1 MGKLFNNNLFVQEGG
16 GGGGTGAVDSVNGK
30 TGNVVLTKAD
40 IGLGNVNN
48 TSDLNKPISTATQT
62 ALDTKASAA
71 DLTNLTNE
79 FETLETDVNTLETDL
94 GDLGDVVNQNTSD
107 IAKKLEGSNLIAG
120 DNITITPDADNKNYT
135 ISSTGGSSYT
145 LPPATTDTLGGVK
158 PDGTTITVTTDG
170 TISAVGGGTGDVTLA
185 GNNNFT
191 GANTFTS
198 ISAKASSA
206 TESASIGL
214 KNASNTNMGV
224 ISAGAVEDTTVLSML
239 TSSADPAGVASQ
251 DSADIVSTAVRAGND
266 FALIVTN
273 DKQLGEKYVQLGTG
287 AVFNDDSYVPNVGW
301 VNSKLNSYAL
311 SSSLAAVA
319 TSGSYEDLTNKPDIP
334 EAYTLPAA
342 TTTTLGGVKPDGSTI
357 TVTGDGT
364 ISAVGGGTATTVSVT
379 VGSTTTGD
387 PGTEASVTNSGD
399 AQNVVLNF
407 TIPQGAQGIQG
418 PAGADGADGAQGPQG
433 DTGPEGP
440 QGPAGANGTN
450 ATITS
455 ATATIDN
462 NTGTPAVDVTLGGT
476 ESARTFAFAF
486 TNLKGEK
493 GDTGAAGT
501 TTYTALTDKPSI
513 NNVALEGNKTAADL
527 GLQPAGSYA
536 TVSELD
542 EYLTTDD
549 AIANYATKTELAGK
563 ADTTAIPTQT
573 SQLTN
578 NSGFITNTVD
588 NLTNYTTTEGLAPVA
603 LTGSYNNLSDKPTIP
618 DPYTLPTA
626 SDTVLGGVKVGSG
639 LTMEESGTLS
649 ATATP
654 GSNLYIYGNSS
665 VPSIEGSTGST
676 TMIPVARL
684 NNYDYEEGMVLKVGD
699 AMIDW
704 EGNVFQ
710 VSRVNTAVL
719 PKGSGPFG
727 VDDKD
732 VKVRL
737 QLRTDENLQTSDKT
751 VVGAI
756 NNLDSNKAN
765 KPASY
770 TQATLPT
777 ASEHFGEFAIVTD
790 QDNML
795 VWCNGTAWKEVVL
808 SDLAA

>member
-1 MGKLFNNNLFVQEGG
+1 MGKLFNNNLFIQENGG

-62 ALDTKASAA
+62 ALDAKADASALA
-71 DLTNLTNE
+71 TLTSE
-79 FETLETDVNTLETDL
+79 FETLETNVSTLETDL

-107 IAKKLEGSNLIAG
+107 IAKKLEGANLIAG

-170 TISAVGGGTGDVTLA
+170 TISAVSSAPTNMVTTNTTQTISGKKTFTGDIQLGSTNMSILSVD
-185 GNNNFT
+185 GNSLIQSTTRGQEFGVSVNTTYIRTAQPVVIERNSTSYTNIDT
-191 GANTFTS
+191 GNLSDNLPIATTS
-198 ISAKASSA
+198 IS
-206 TESASIGL
+206 G
-214 KNASNTNMGV
+214 M
-224 ISAGAVEDTTVLSML
+224 
-239 TSSADPAGVASQ
+239 
-251 DSADIVSTAVRAGND
+251 
-266 FALIVTN
+266 
-273 DKQLGEKYVQLGTG
+273 
-287 AVFNDDSYVPNVGW
+287 
-301 VNSKLNSYAL
+301 
-311 SSSLAAVA
+311 
-319 TSGSYEDLTNKPDIP
+319 
-334 EAYTLPAA
+334 
-342 TTTTLGGVKPDGSTI
+342 VKPDGSTI
-357 TVTGDGT
+357 TVTDDGT
-364 ISAVGGGTATTVSVT
+364 ISAVGGGTASTVSVT

-418 PAGADGADGAQGPQG
+418 PAGADGADGVQGPQG
-433 DTGPEGP
+433 ETGPEGP

-493 GDTGAAGT
+493 GDKGDTGAAGT

-513 NNVALEGNKTAADL
+513 NNVALEGNKTSADL

-542 EYLTTDD
+542 EYLTIDD

-603 LTGSYNNLSDKPTIP
+603 LTGSYNTLSDKPTIP
-618 DPYTLPTA
+618 DPYTLPEA
-626 SDTVLGGVKVGSG
+626 SDTVLGGVKVGAG
-639 LTMEESGTLS
+639 LSVAEGGTLS

-654 GSNLYIYGNSS
+654 GSNLYIYGNAS

-676 TMIPVARL
+676 TMIPVGRL
-684 NNYDYEEGMVLKVGD
+684 NNYDYEKGMVLKVGD
-699 AMIDW
+699 AMIDF

-719 PKGSGPFG
+719 PAGAGPFG
-727 VDDKD
+727 VDDDD

-737 QLRTDENLQTSDKT
+737 QLRTDQNLQTTDKT

>member
-1 MGKLFNNNLFVQEGG
+1 MKNTLVIPSIVGGVSTGG
-16 GGGGTGAVDSVNGK
+16 GSGTGAVNSVNGK
-30 TGNVVLTKAD
+30 TGDVVLTKTD
-40 IGLGNVNN
+40 LNLGNVDN

-62 ALDTKASAA
+62 ALDTKASAT

-79 FETLETDVNTLETDL
+79 FETLETNVNTIETDL

-120 DNITITPDADNKNYT
+120 DNITITPDGDNKNYT

-158 PDGTTITVTTDG
+158 PDG
-170 TISAVGGGTGDVTLA
+170 
-185 GNNNFT
+185 
-191 GANTFTS
+191 
-198 ISAKASSA
+198 
-206 TESASIGL
+206 
-214 KNASNTNMGV
+214 
-224 ISAGAVEDTTVLSML
+224 
-239 TSSADPAGVASQ
+239 
-251 DSADIVSTAVRAGND
+251 
-266 FALIVTN
+266 
-273 DKQLGEKYVQLGTG
+273 
-287 AVFNDDSYVPNVGW
+287 
-301 VNSKLNSYAL
+301 
-311 SSSLAAVA
+311 
-319 TSGSYEDLTNKPDIP
+319 
-334 EAYTLPAA
+334 
-342 TTTTLGGVKPDGSTI
+342 STI

-364 ISAVGGGTATTVSVT
+364 ISAVSSVPTNMVTTDTTQVISGKKTFTGDIQLGSINMSILSVDGNSLIQSTTRGQEFGVPVNTTYIRTAQPVVIERNSNSYANIDTGNLSDNLPIATTSISGMVKPDGSTITITADGTISAVGGGTASIVSVT

-418 PAGADGADGAQGPQG
+418 PAGADGADGAQGER
-433 DTGPEGP
+433 GPEGP

-513 NNVALEGNKTAADL
+513 NNVALEGNKTSTDL
-527 GLQPAGSYA
+527 GLQPAGSYV

-542 EYLTTDD
+542 DYLTTDD
-549 AIANYATKTELAGK
+549 ATANYVTKTEL
-563 ADTTAIPTQT
+563 
-573 SQLTN
+573 
-578 NSGFITNTVD
+578 
-588 NLTNYTTTEGLAPVA
+588 
-603 LTGSYNNLSDKPTIP
+603 TG
-618 DPYTLPTA
+618 
-626 SDTVLGGVKVGSG
+626 
-639 LTMEESGTLS
+639 
-649 ATATP
+649 
-654 GSNLYIYGNSS
+654 
-665 VPSIEGSTGST
+665 
-676 TMIPVARL
+676 
-684 NNYDYEEGMVLKVGD
+684 
-699 AMIDW
+699 
-704 EGNVFQ
+704 
-710 VSRVNTAVL
+710 
-719 PKGSGPFG
+719 
-727 VDDKD
+727 
-732 VKVRL
+732 
-737 QLRTDENLQTSDKT
+737 
-751 VVGAI
+751 
-756 NNLDSNKAN
+756 KAN

-790 QDNML
+790 QDNKL

-808 SDLAA
+808 TDLA

>member
-1 MGKLFNNNLFVQEGG
+1 MKNTLVIPSIVGGTSTGG
-16 GGGGTGAVDSVNGK
+16 GSGTGAVNSVNGK
-30 TGNVVLTKAD
+30 TGDVVLTKTD
-40 IGLGNVNN
+40 LNLGNVDN

-62 ALDTKASAA
+62 ALDTKASAT

-79 FETLETDVNTLETDL
+79 FETLETNVSTLETDL

-135 ISSTGGSSYT
+135 ISSTGSSSYT

-158 PDGTTITVTTDG
+158 PDGSTITVTGDG
-170 TISAVGGGTGDVTLA
+170 TISAVTSTPTNMVTTNTA
-185 GNNNFT
+185 QTITEDKTFT
-191 GANTFTS
+191 GASIVFTNNSDALKGNGGSTHLISTKAGAGVTVGDETKNLNLNGTS
-198 ISAKASSA
+198 IRLNSTNLISGTPAKINS
-206 TESASIGL
+206 TFL
-214 KNASNTNMGV
+214 
-224 ISAGAVEDTTVLSML
+224 
-239 TSSADPAGVASQ
+239 P
-251 DSADIVSTAVRAGND
+251 VSTTSA
-266 FALIVTN
+266 I
-273 DKQLGEKYVQLGTG
+273 G
-287 AVFNDDSYVPNVGW
+287 A
-301 VNSKLNSYAL
+301 
-311 SSSLAAVA
+311 
-319 TSGSYEDLTNKPDIP
+319 
-334 EAYTLPAA
+334 
-342 TTTTLGGVKPDGSTI
+342 VKPDGSTI
-357 TVTGDGT
+357 TITDDGT

-433 DTGPEGP
+433 ETGPEGP

-486 TNLKGEK
+486 SNLKGEK

-513 NNVALEGNKTAADL
+513 NTVALEGNKTSTEL

-536 TVSELD
+536 TVAELD
-542 EYLTTDD
+542 EYLTIDD

-618 DPYTLPTA
+618 DPYTLPEA

-639 LTMEESGTLS
+639 LTMEEGGTLS

-654 GSNLYIYGNSS
+654 GANFYIYGNFA
-665 VPSIEGSTGST
+665 VTSIEGSAGT
-676 TMIPVARL
+676 TTTIPVGRL
-684 NNYDYEEGMVLKVGD
+684 SNYDYNEGMVLKVGD
-699 AMIDW
+699 AAIDLK
-704 EGNVFQ
+704 GNVFQ
-710 VSRVNTAVL
+710 VSRVNTGAL

-727 VDDKD
+727 VDEDD
-732 VKVRL
+732 IKVRL
-737 QLRTDENLQTSDKT
+737 QLRTDEDLQTTDKT

-808 SDLAA
+808 TDLA

>member
-1 MGKLFNNNLFVQEGG
+1 MGKLFNNNLFIQENGG

-62 ALDTKASAA
+62 ALDAKADASALA
-71 DLTNLTNE
+71 TLTSE
-79 FETLETDVNTLETDL
+79 FETLETNVSTLETDL

-107 IAKKLEGSNLIAG
+107 IAKKLEGANLIAG

-170 TISAVGGGTGDVTLA
+170 TISAVSSAPTNMVTTNTTQTISGKKTFTGDIQLGSTNMSILSVD
-185 GNNNFT
+185 GNSLIQSTTRGQEFGVSVNTTYIRTAQPVVIERNSTSYTNIDT
-191 GANTFTS
+191 GNLSDNLPIATTS
-198 ISAKASSA
+198 IS
-206 TESASIGL
+206 G
-214 KNASNTNMGV
+214 M
-224 ISAGAVEDTTVLSML
+224 
-239 TSSADPAGVASQ
+239 
-251 DSADIVSTAVRAGND
+251 
-266 FALIVTN
+266 
-273 DKQLGEKYVQLGTG
+273 
-287 AVFNDDSYVPNVGW
+287 
-301 VNSKLNSYAL
+301 
-311 SSSLAAVA
+311 
-319 TSGSYEDLTNKPDIP
+319 
-334 EAYTLPAA
+334 
-342 TTTTLGGVKPDGSTI
+342 VKPDGSTI
-357 TVTGDGT
+357 TVTDDGT
-364 ISAVGGGTATTVSVT
+364 ISAVGGGTASTVSVT

-418 PAGADGADGAQGPQG
+418 PAGADGAAGAQGPQG
-433 DTGPEGP
+433 ETGPEGP

-486 TNLKGEK
+486 SNLKGEKGDK

-513 NNVALEGNKTAADL
+513 NNVALEGNKTSTDL

-542 EYLTTDD
+542 DYLTIDD

-618 DPYTLPTA
+618 DPYTLPEA
-626 SDTVLGGVKVGSG
+626 SDTVLGGVKVGAG
-639 LTMEESGTLS
+639 LSVAEGGTLS

-654 GSNLYIYGNSS
+654 GSNLYIYGNAS

-676 TMIPVARL
+676 TMIPVGRL
-684 NNYDYEEGMVLKVGD
+684 NNYDYEKGMVLKVGD
-699 AMIDW
+699 AMIDF

-719 PKGSGPFG
+719 PAGAGPFG
-727 VDDKD
+727 VDDDD

-737 QLRTDENLQTSDKT
+737 QLRTDQNLQTTDKT

-770 TQATLPT
+770 TKAELPT
-777 ASEHFGEFAIVTD
+777 PADHFGEFAIVTD

>member
-1 MGKLFNNNLFVQEGG
+1 MGKLFNNNLFIQENGG

-62 ALDTKASAA
+62 ALDAKADASALA
-71 DLTNLTNE
+71 TLTSE
-79 FETLETDVNTLETDL
+79 FETLETNVSTLETDL

-158 PDGTTITVTTDG
+158 PDGSTITVTGDG
-170 TISAVGGGTGDVTLA
+170 TISAVSSAPTNMVTTNTTQTISGKKTFTGDIQLGSTNMSILSVD
-185 GNNNFT
+185 GNSLIQSTTRGQEFGVPVNTTYIRTAQPVVIERNSTSYTNIDT
-191 GANTFTS
+191 GNLSDNLPIATTS
-198 ISAKASSA
+198 IS
-206 TESASIGL
+206 G
-214 KNASNTNMGV
+214 M
-224 ISAGAVEDTTVLSML
+224 
-239 TSSADPAGVASQ
+239 
-251 DSADIVSTAVRAGND
+251 
-266 FALIVTN
+266 
-273 DKQLGEKYVQLGTG
+273 
-287 AVFNDDSYVPNVGW
+287 
-301 VNSKLNSYAL
+301 
-311 SSSLAAVA
+311 
-319 TSGSYEDLTNKPDIP
+319 
-334 EAYTLPAA
+334 
-342 TTTTLGGVKPDGSTI
+342 VKPDGSTI
-357 TVTGDGT
+357 TITDDGT

-399 AQNVVLNF
+399 TQNVVLNF

-433 DTGPEGP
+433 ETGPEGP

-513 NNVALEGNKTAADL
+513 NNVALEGNKTSADL

-542 EYLTTDD
+542 EYLTIDD

-603 LTGSYNNLSDKPTIP
+603 LTGSYNNLSDTPTIP
-618 DPYTLPTA
+618 DPYTLPEA
-626 SDTVLGGVKVGSG
+626 SDTVLGGVKVGAG
-639 LTMEESGTLS
+639 LSVAEGGTLN

-654 GSNLYIYGNSS
+654 GSNFYIYGNFA
-665 VPSIEGSTGST
+665 VTSIEGSAGT
-676 TMIPVARL
+676 TTTIPVGRL
-684 NNYDYEEGMVLKVGD
+684 SNYDYNEGMVLKVGD
-699 AMIDW
+699 AAIDLK
-704 EGNVFQ
+704 GNVFQ
-710 VSRVNTAVL
+710 VSRVNTGAL

-727 VDDKD
+727 VDEDD
-732 VKVRL
+732 IKVRL
-737 QLRTDENLQTSDKT
+737 QLRTDEDLQTTDKT

-770 TQATLPT
+770 AQADLPT
-777 ASEHFGEFAIVTD
+777 PADHFGEFAIVTD
-790 QDNML
+790 LDNTL